1 MRTVATAGHVD
12 HGKSSLVL
20 ALTGTDPDRLAE
32 EKARNL
38 TIDLGYAFTTLP
50 SGQVVGFV
58 DVPGHVRFLKNMLAG
73 VGAVD
78 VAMLVVAADDG
89 WMPQTEEHL
98 LILELLGIVHGAVVL
113 TKADAVDA
121 DTVELA
127 QLLVHERLADSTWAD
142 APLVVCDSVTGR
154 GLDEL
159 RATLDDV
166 LAAAPPTPDRR
177 RPRLW
182 VDRTFAARGAGTV
195 VTGTLAGG
203 VLHTD
208 DELVIPRT
216 GRRVRVRGIESGHAS
231 VAEVAP
237 GARVALNLA
246 GVEHGELARGDALV
260 RAADWVLANVVDVEI
275 ARHESVELPRGELLA
290 YVGSGEH
297 HVKLRTLDPDGRY
310 ARLHFD
316 SAVALAPGDHL
327 VVRDSGREQTL
338 GGATVVDVDPTTRP
352 RDAAAHLSL
361 PLGPRLVATHG
372 WVTPDELARRS
383 GLGAREAAA
392 LAGSLAASGDAVV
405 VGAWLV
411 DPATVTRLTA
421 RAHELVAERHAGQP
435 LDAGLELATLAS
447 ALGVDTPRLRA
458 LLELADGL
466 VVDRDVVATVD
477 HVVVGAHS
485 PAGAALVQ
493 ALDAQPFTPPDEIVA
508 AADPALV
515 RALVRDGTLVD
526 VEGTIFT
533 LAAVDRARAVV
544 RAELE
549 RSGTVSVGAMR
560 DQLDSTRKYVVPLLE
575 LFDREGVTRR
585 RGDTRIAGPTVEGNG

>member
-38 TIDLGYAFTTLP
+38 TIDLGYAFTTLA

-78 VAMLVVAADDG
+78 VALLVVAADDG

-98 LILELLGIVHGAVVL
+98 HILELLGVNDGVVAL

-127 QLLVHERLADSTWAD
+127 QLLVAERLINSTWAD
-142 APLVVCDSVTGR
+142 APLVVCDSLSGR

-159 RATLDDV
+159 RATLDAV
-166 LAAAPPTPDRR
+166 LAAAPPVTDRG

-203 VLHTD
+203 PLRTD
-208 DELVIPRT
+208 DELTIPRT
-216 GRRVRVRGIESGHAS
+216 GQRVRVRGIESGHQS
-231 VAEVAP
+231 VDAVAP
-237 GARVALNLA
+237 GARVALNLVGA
-246 GVEHGELARGDALV
+246 EHRELERGDALV
-260 RAADWVLANVVDVEI
+260 RAADWVIATVVDVEI
-275 ARHESVELPRGELLA
+275 ARRDDVELPRGALLA

-297 HVKLRTLDPDGRY
+297 HVRLRVLDTEARY
-310 ARLHFD
+310 ARLEFATMV
-316 SAVALAPGDHL
+316 AVAPGDHFIL
-327 VVRDSGREQTL
+327 RDSGSEQTL
-338 GGATVVDVDPTTRP
+338 GGAVVVDVDPSSRP
-352 RDAAAHLSL
+352 RDAAAHLGL

-372 WVTPDELARRS
+372 WLTPDDLTRRS
-383 GLGAREAAA
+383 GLGPADAAA
-392 LAGSLAASGDAVV
+392 LVGALEADGSAVR
-405 VGAWLV
+405 VGAWLA
-411 DPATVTRLTA
+411 DPTVVAHLTA
-421 RAHELVAERHAGQP
+421 RARELVSERHATRP
-435 LDAGLELATLAS
+435 MDAGLELATLAS
-447 ALGVDTPRLRA
+447 VLGVDVARVRA
-458 LLELADGL
+458 LLEGIDGL
-466 VVDRDVVATVD
+466 VVDRDVVARID
-477 HVVVGAHS
+477 HVVPGTHS
-485 PAGAALVQ
+485 PAGLALVQ
-493 ALDAQPFTPPDEIVA
+493 ALESRPFAPPDDVVA

-533 LAAVDRARAVV
+533 RDAVDRARTIV
-544 RAELE
+544 RGELA
-549 RSGTVSVGAMR
+549 STGSVTVGAMR
-560 DQLDSTRKYVVPLLE
+560 DKLDSTRKFVVPLLE
-575 LFDREGVTRR
+575 HFDREGVTRR
-585 RGDTRIAGPTVEGNG
+585 RGDTRIAGPTAG